1 MIDTFKFKTSI
12 SREGYPDK
20 ATAKACLS
28 SISAKAVKREK
39 MAFKQQEVTVDE
51 FLNYAVNGYAFCN
64 LFQFD
69 KDKEYWI
76 KSGNRWTKTTPIYKR
91 GLNKGCFKL
100 NFKSDEF
107 FFGSQ
112 TIFVDIDYTHFQEI
126 SDYINC
132 LTYKPTCAYTSYSDR
147 ANKLGIVSRRFRL
160 VYVFD
165 TILDKEQFKN
175 ITFYL
180 YNTIVTD
187 TDEPMYDSCGCSYS
201 QYMNGSNSKETYCTN
216 IIYKASDFIKHTEEI
231 DDMYDID
238 ELEEELENNITF
250 SSELLDDMTYS
261 PYEFVVRK
269 WWAKGLRYFTQT
281 EVNFGDKYYTTTKD
295 DFVRLPYS
303 PEKIQNGNH
312 RRKKLF
318 IRAALRRLMKET
330 TPDELL
336 YNLYIDRNKFF
347 NNEDGAID
355 LDCLQRKVKNAYKM
369 DIEEIKTLGNNL
381 YKPTFVISSTVED
394 KHKAVAAARTEITD
408 NKIGELYDTSLSV
421 KENQEVLNS
430 YGVSVSLSRLYKWTS
445 TNNINTKKKIE
456 VAYNPNL
463 SVRENMKA
471 MNCTM
476 YQVQQAKKNYN
487 NNK

>member
-91 GLNKGCFKL
+91 GKNKGYFKL

-147 ANKLGIVSRRFRL
+147 ANKLGIISRRFRL

-187 TDEPMYDSCGCSYS
+187 TNEPMYDSCGCSYS
-201 QYMNGSNSKETYCTN
+201 QYMNGSNSNETYCTN

-281 EVNFGDKYYTTTKD
+281 EVEFNGFYTTTTE

-303 PEKIQNGNH
+303 QEKIQDGNH

-318 IRAALRRLMKET
+318 IRAALRRLMKDT

-347 NNEDGAID
+347 NNEDNAID

-369 DIEEIKTLGNNL
+369 DIEEIKTLGKNL

-408 NKIGELYDTSLSV
+408 SKIGELYDTSLSV

-445 TNNINTKKKIE
+445 THNINTKKEVE

-463 SVRENMKA
+463 SIRENMKV

-476 YQVQQAKKNYN
+476 YQVQQAKKNYH